1 MQLAKLDTDVAT
13 LTQTVTALQAVVAST
28 VTALKNIQTIQAA
41 DAVDDAA
48 VVAANTA
55 LNTLITNLQ
64 AVLPH

>member
-1 MQLAKLDTDVAT
+1 MHLAKLDTDVVT
-13 LTQTVTALQAVVAST
+13 LSATVTALQAIVATTIT
-28 VTALKNIQTIQAA
+28 VLKGIQVTQAA